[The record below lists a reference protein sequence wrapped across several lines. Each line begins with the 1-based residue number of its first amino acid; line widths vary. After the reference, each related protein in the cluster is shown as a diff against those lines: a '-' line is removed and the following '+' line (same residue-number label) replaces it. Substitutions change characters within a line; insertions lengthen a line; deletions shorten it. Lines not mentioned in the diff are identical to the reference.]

1 MNSAVAAEFVMRG
14 RVAFLVLLLQGVVGD
29 QRSGTRILDEGEGRI
44 MILISLQGVV
54 GDQCGGR
61 RICDEGEG
69 CVPCVFTPGRRG

>member
-1 MNSAVAAEFVMRG
+1 MNSAVAAEFVMRVG
-14 RVAFLVLLLQGVVGD
+14 VAFLVLLLQGVVGD
-29 QRSGTRILDEGEGRI
+29 HRGGARIFDEGECCI